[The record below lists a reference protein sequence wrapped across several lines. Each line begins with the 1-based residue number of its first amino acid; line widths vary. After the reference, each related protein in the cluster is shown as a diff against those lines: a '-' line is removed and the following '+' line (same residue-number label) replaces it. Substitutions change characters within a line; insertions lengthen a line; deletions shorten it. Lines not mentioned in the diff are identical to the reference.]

1 MKANLLVSTANMGYE
16 DWLTLRKCGIGGSDA
31 AAVCG
36 LSRWKSPVEV
46 WLEKTEQAESKP
58 AGESAYWGSVL
69 EPIVRAEFIKRTDLP
84 VKELKAILQHPDH
97 SFMLANVDGLVDD
110 PEHGT
115 GIFEAK
121 TANEYAAKDWEDGL
135 PDEYVLQI
143 QHYLAVTGLSF
154 AYVAVL
160 IGGDKFKWQF
170 VPRNESVISM
180 LIELEGHFWSSVVN
194 MTPPPFDGSKASS
207 DLLARLYPE
216 GKPKSQITLPDEA
229 EALINEFESYQQ
241 QEKLIIEK
249 KDKAA
254 NMLKAMLGESETGVV
269 SCRSV
274 CWKTISSERLDSK
287 KLKLEL
293 PDVYAQYVS
302 QSTYRRF
309 AVK

>member
-1 MKANLLVSTANMGYE
+1 MQANLLVSTANMGYE
-16 DWLTLRKCGIGGSDA
+16 DWLTWRKNGIGGSDA

-46 WLEKTEQAESKP
+46 WLEKTEQAESKA

-69 EPIVRAEFIKRTDLP
+69 EPIVRAEFIKRTNLP

-110 PEHGT
+110 PKHGT

-160 IGGDKFKWQF
+160 IGGNKFKWQF
-170 VPRNESVISM
+170 VPRNESVITM
-180 LIELEGHFWSSVVN
+180 LIELEGHFWSYVVN

-207 DLLARLYPE
+207 DLLASLYPE
-216 GKPKSQITLPDEA
+216 GKPKSQVALLDEA
-229 EALINEFESYQQ
+229 DTLINEFESYQK
-241 QEKLIIEK
+241 QEKLITEK

-254 NMLKAMLGESETGVV
+254 NMLKAMLGEYETGVV
-269 SCRSV
+269 GCRSV